1 MCVQIHPSTADQFE
15 GCTVSGHIS
24 PGEVGVLII
33 RQNRWMP
40 CIPSQFTET
49 HGNPLTN
56 KEHHSAHIPC
66 HYVKQKPPHYIITT
80 HAVLAHAHRGTLLHN
95 HASTS
100 LQCSSPELSPNI
112 CGAGHVQL
120 EQQYLV
126 KVQHW
131 MSINK
136 HDFIH
141 TPNVFWE
148 LIWWL
153 VISQSIRWFQND
165 NNYFDYWLLI

>member
-1 MCVQIHPSTADQFE
+1 MCVRIHPSTADQFE

-24 PGEVGVLII
+24 PERWGEVGVLII
-33 RQNRWMP
+33 RQNRRMP

-80 HAVLAHAHRGTLLHN
+80 HAVLAHAHRDTLLHT

-112 CGAGHVQL
+112 CGAGHVQP
-120 EQQYLV
+120 EQQYLT
-126 KVQHW
+126 KVQH
-131 MSINK
+131 
-136 HDFIH
+136 
-141 TPNVFWE
+141 
-148 LIWWL
+148 
-153 VISQSIRWFQND
+153 
-165 NNYFDYWLLI
+165 